1 MAARAWDIPPIREVE
16 RIDSGFRSMISVQSS
31 FVTYPIHTYASEEQ
45 KQKYLPKLASG
56 VHVGCFGLTEPDHGS
71 DPDSMIINAKE
82 ASGGYLLNSAKM
94 WISNSPIA
102 DVFVVWAK
110 IENGDIRDFIL
121 DKGMDGLSAPKIKGK
136 LSLRSSVTGEIVMQN
151 VFVPIEKMLKMCP
164 A

>member
-1 MAARAWDIPPIREVE
+1 
-16 RIDSGFRSMISVQSS
+16 MISVQSS